1 MKTDGGQD
9 AVDIICKEV
18 SQKCIFSN
26 TKIEKNPIVKR
37 ENSKFADK

>member
-9 AVDIICKEV
+9 AVYIICKEV
-18 SQKCIFSN
+18 SQKCIFSD